1 MAQEE
6 KTREDRLRDTFNEHF
21 SYERLTVGDIIR
33 FGMFCMDEC
42 AKHNLYANHTKLW
55 VPSLLPKH
63 GVRVELIGQGEA
75 GFVPISERVGIK
87 RAFIRCNGTYF
98 KDREG
103 ISFNDGG
110 FISFARWADS
120 KNVKPFYAAFQRWMR
135 EMMLDGRGA

>member
-33 FGMFCMDEC
+33 LGMFCMDEC

-63 GVRVELIGQGEA
+63 GVRVELIGQANGWASNEPSSA
-75 GFVPISERVGIK
+75 ATERISRIA
-87 RAFIRCNGTYF
+87 RASASTM
-98 KDREG
+98 
-103 ISFNDGG
+103 
-110 FISFARWADS
+110 ADS
-120 KNVKPFYAAFQRWMR
+120 
-135 EMMLDGRGA
+135 